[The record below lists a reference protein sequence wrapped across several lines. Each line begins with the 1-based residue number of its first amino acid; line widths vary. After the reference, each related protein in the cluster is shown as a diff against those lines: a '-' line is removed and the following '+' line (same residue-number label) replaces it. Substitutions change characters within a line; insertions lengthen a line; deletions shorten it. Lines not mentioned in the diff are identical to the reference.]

1 MSIRKVLLLILTF
14 CAISFN
20 VVAQKANS
28 VSYNVNSANI
38 DAKDNGFFNHLDVAV
53 SAGTTGLGIDVAT
66 PLGEYAR
73 LRTGITYMPKIEMST
88 NFRVQVGDSLD
99 KKYDTQGNKL
109 QTKFDKL
116 SGYLKAIVGYE
127 VDDEVEMLCTASYF
141 NFKLL
146 VDVFPF
152 PNKNWHV
159 TTGFFAGP
167 SEIAK
172 AVNATEE
179 MPSLLS
185 VSMWNMLYQKAW
197 DYEPIYGEVYM
208 PLELE
213 DKLIEYGKMGFHA
226 GNYTHDGID
235 SKGNPYKKGDK
246 NMMVPDEKNG
256 TVKASIKV
264 NRFKPYVGFGYGGA
278 ISKDK
283 LTRLSFDAGVMFWGG
298 TPSIITHDG
307 IDLAHD
313 VESIRGKLGRYVDT
327 AKFFKVFP
335 MVEIR
340 LSRRIF

>member
-66 PLGEYAR
+66 PLGDYAR

-141 NFKLL
+141 NFK
-146 VDVFPF
+146 FF
-152 PNKNWHV
+152 
-159 TTGFFAGP
+159 TTINRHLFFH
-167 SEIAK
+167 
-172 AVNATEE
+172 
-179 MPSLLS
+179 L
-185 VSMWNMLYQKAW
+185 
-197 DYEPIYGEVYM
+197 D
-208 PLELE
+208 
-213 DKLIEYGKMGFHA
+213 
-226 GNYTHDGID
+226 
-235 SKGNPYKKGDK
+235 
-246 NMMVPDEKNG
+246 
-256 TVKASIKV
+256 
-264 NRFKPYVGFGYGGA
+264 
-278 ISKDK
+278 
-283 LTRLSFDAGVMFWGG
+283 
-298 TPSIITHDG
+298 
-307 IDLAHD
+307 
-313 VESIRGKLGRYVDT
+313 
-327 AKFFKVFP
+327 
-335 MVEIR
+335 
-340 LSRRIF
+340 